1 MYINGLYLRTI
12 ACLLHTSATS
22 VLSWARKFALENY
35 EKPQPSSEA
44 VVIQLDEIWHFLNLK
59 NKLWIWKAY
68 YVDTRQ
74 LIDWECGNRDTNT
87 LKKLLQRLKKWNV
100 RIYIIDYW
108 KPYAEI
114 IPKELLLQNKK
125 YTHSIE
131 RNNSHQRHWFARFRR
146 KICVVSRSLE
156 MVDFNHD
163 SFC

>member
-1 MYINGLYLRTI
+1 M
-12 ACLLHTSATS
+12 
-22 VLSWARKFALENY
+22 ALPTF
-35 EKPQPSSEA
+35 K
-44 VVIQLDEIWHFLNLK
+44 K
-59 NKLWIWKAY
+59 NKLWIWK
-68 YVDTRQ
+68 
-74 LIDWECGNRDTNT
+74 CGNRDINT

-146 KICVVSRSLE
+146 KTYVVSRSLE

>member
-1 MYINGLYLRTI
+1 MALF
-12 ACLLHTSATS
+12 
-22 VLSWARKFALENY
+22 KF
-35 EKPQPSSEA
+35 K
-44 VVIQLDEIWHFLNLK
+44 K

-68 YVDTRQ
+68 CVDTGQ

-100 RIYIIDYW
+100 RICITDYW

-131 RNNSHQRHWFARFRR
+131 RNNSRQRHWFARFRR
-146 KICVVSRSLE
+146 KTYVVSRSLE
-156 MVDFNHD
+156 MVDFTMALFAKFHCNS
-163 SFC
+163 SFSFPSLFT